1 MTETLDEIG
10 PIDYLVLEF
19 PGNQFRGD
27 VFPRLLDLVDGGLIR
42 IIDLLFVRK
51 EVDGEVVMLTVS
63 DLDGDGELD
72 LGVFEGASTGLIG
85 EDDLDDVGGVIEP
98 GSSAAVLIY
107 ENVWAVPFA
116 AAVRASGGQ
125 LVSTG
130 RIPLEEFLAS
140 LDETEADA

>member
-1 MTETLDEIG
+1 MG

-19 PGNQFRGD
+19 PGNQFNGD
-27 VFPRLLDLVDGGLIR
+27 VLPRLLDLVEGGLIK
-42 IIDLLFVRK
+42 IIDLMFVRK
-51 EVDGEVVMLTVS
+51 DVDGEVVILSVS

-72 LGVFEGASTGLIG
+72 LGVFEGASSGLLG
-85 EDDLDDVGGVIEP
+85 EDDLDDVGGVLEA

-107 ENVWAVPFA
+107 ENVWAAPFA

-130 RIPLEEFLAS
+130 RIPLEELLET
-140 LDETEADA
+140 LDETEPDA

>member
-1 MTETLDEIG
+1 MTETLEEIG

-19 PGNQFRGD
+19 PGNQFNGD
-27 VFPRLLDLVDGGLIR
+27 VLPRLLDLVEGGLIK
-42 IIDLLFVRK
+42 IIDLMFVRK
-51 EVDGEVVMLTVS
+51 DVDGEVVILSVS

-72 LGVFEGASTGLIG
+72 LGVFEGASSGLLG
-85 EDDLDDVGGVIEP
+85 EDDLDDVGGVLEA

-107 ENVWAVPFA
+107 ENVWAAPFA

-130 RIPLEEFLAS
+130 RIPLEELLET
-140 LDETEADA
+140 LDETEPDA